1 MRWNCLFLPYVL
13 FMSGCA
19 KPPDAVSY
27 MASVPVAASTPVP
40 VKKAPALQ
48 VEILISEDIPA
59 YKEVADELVKLL
71 GTRGTISML
80 TASKLNN
87 MKLINKL
94 NTNEHSQFVSIGL
107 NAAIASKYLK
117 NRQLVFCQVYNYQD
131 YALVSSKH
139 KGVSMLPSLPQIFN
153 TWRVLS
159 PQTTN
164 IGVISGPG
172 MEDVIALAKAR
183 QA

>member
-80 TASKLNN
+80 TASKLN
-87 MKLINKL
+87 
-94 NTNEHSQFVSIGL
+94 TNEHRQFVSIGL